1 MPYNEKRYFLK
12 NSNLLEEMHK
22 SKLTYCCYEKPEYGN
37 YDIICKDY
45 LLITP
50 NIPHILLS
58 GNSVSYDVK
67 HLLNV

>member
-37 YDIICKDY
+37 YDIIDEYIEFEKIC
-45 LLITP
+45 
-50 NIPHILLS
+50 
-58 GNSVSYDVK
+58 
-67 HLLNV
+67 LNHD